1 MSKSR
6 AVSLGFVAVLIAAA
20 IAGGVMSGG
29 ASATSRAS
37 TITPAPAFTAAELA
51 ATPSTDWLTTGGGL
65 TSQRYSSLNQ
75 ITAAN
80 ASGLKQAWKTN
91 LDGSGKAAKYSQEA
105 SPIVHNGVIYIPTG
119 NNDIFALDA
128 TTGAHLWKYES
139 KIAQN
144 NNTICCGWDSRGLGF
159 GEGKL
164 FSEQLDGWLV
174 AIDNTTGKQVWRTRN
189 VRWQEG
195 LTMTGAPVY
204 YKGLVFVGMSG
215 GEFGARGSMS
225 AYNASDGRL
234 AWRFYTCPV
243 PGDIGGATWFGDE
256 WMRCG
261 ATVWSYP
268 AIDTATDTMY
278 FTTSNADPWTG
289 RGPGQ
294 NLFSAS
300 MVALD
305 TKTGMYRWHYQM
317 VHHDIWDYD
326 CPSPPMMFDTV
337 VGGVVRH
344 AVAEACKTGWVYI
357 LDRDTGQPLLG
368 IPEKKYPQ
376 NKQQNTWATQ
386 PTPNG
391 DAFATQC
398 ADKKLF
404 SGKAPDGKPYKIGC
418 IFTPFD
424 TTQFVALAPGALGG
438 TNWPP
443 MSFNPQTN
451 LGYVC
456 SGNMQAAL
464 KAVPAADV
472 KHVGGQGLV
481 GVQFALGKAKGIAA
495 FSGNFTAINMSTN
508 KIAWRKNWTQMCS
521 NGSFTTAGGL
531 VFTGEPSGLY
541 HAYNALTGEDVW
553 SQKLEA
559 GVNAPGVTYSVNG
572 KQYVMIFAGG
582 GTYFGTNH
590 GDAVYAFALG

>member
-1 MSKSR
+1 
-6 AVSLGFVAVLIAAA
+6 
-20 IAGGVMSGG
+20 MSGG
-29 ASATSRAS
+29 ASAISRAS
-37 TITPAPAFTAAELA
+37 TITPAPAFTPAQLTARPGA
-51 ATPSTDWLTTGGGL
+51 DWLTAGGDL
-65 TSQRYSSLNQ
+65 TSQRFSSLNQ

-80 ASGLKQAWKTN
+80 VSGLKQVWKTN

-105 SPIVHNGVIYIPTG
+105 TPIVHNGVIYIPTG

-144 NNTICCGWDSRGLGF
+144 NNTVCCGWDARGLGF

-234 AWRFYTCPV
+234 AWRFYTCPM
-243 PGDIGGATWFGDE
+243 PGDIGGATWSGTE
-256 WMRCG
+256 WMTCG

-268 AIDTATDTMY
+268 AIDTTTDTMY
-278 FTTSNADPWTG
+278 FTTSNADPWTS

-344 AVAEACKTGWVYI
+344 GVAEACKTGWVYDARPRHRPASPARSRRRRSRRTSSRTPGRRSRRRRVMH
-357 LDRDTGQPLLG
+357 LLPSAQTRSSSAARHRTGSR
-368 IPEKKYPQ
+368 
-376 NKQQNTWATQ
+376 TR
-386 PTPNG
+386 
-391 DAFATQC
+391 
-398 ADKKLF
+398 
-404 SGKAPDGKPYKIGC
+404 S
-418 IFTPFD
+418 
-424 TTQFVALAPGALGG
+424 
-438 TNWPP
+438 
-443 MSFNPQTN
+443 
-451 LGYVC
+451 
-456 SGNMQAAL
+456 AA
-464 KAVPAADV
+464 
-472 KHVGGQGLV
+472 
-481 GVQFALGKAKGIAA
+481 
-495 FSGNFTAINMSTN
+495 SSRRSTRRSS
-508 KIAWRKNWTQMCS
+508 WRWRRVHS
-521 NGSFTTAGGL
+521 AGR
-531 VFTGEPSGLY
+531 TGPR
-541 HAYNALTGEDVW
+541 
-553 SQKLEA
+553 
-559 GVNAPGVTYSVNG
+559 
-572 KQYVMIFAGG
+572 
-582 GTYFGTNH
+582 
-590 GDAVYAFALG
+590 